1 MLKSNAPKNSY
12 NVSNNQKEQETLKL
26 KNVSSYLSCLNK
38 ILQGKMVVA
47 MEEVVVM
54 EEAAAMAIEALVV
67 MVVVEVV
74 MAAAEAAMG
83 VVEVVTVV
91 VVVVA
96 AAATVVA
103 VAAATEI
110 EWEEVEAVE
119 AAAAE
124 LTTEQTSLFSRKERE
139 IKITLSSLAI
149 WTIILIK
156 ERFRRCLNSKA
167 CDQHQSESSMM
178 ILVSPKVRLLSIL
191 TIQTLPKQLVNSM
204 DRN

>member
-38 ILQGKMVVA
+38 KLQGKMVVA

-91 VVVVA
+91 VVA

-119 AAAAE
+119 AAAE

>member
-1 MLKSNAPKNSY
+1 M
-12 NVSNNQKEQETLKL
+12 KL

-119 AAAAE
+119 AAAE

>member
-12 NVSNNQKEQETLKL
+12 NVSNNPKEQETLKL
-26 KNVSSYLSCLNK
+26 KNVSSYRSCLNQIFHSK
-38 ILQGKMVVA
+38 LVVD
-47 MEEVVVM
+47 M
-54 EEAAAMAIEALVV
+54 EEAAAMAIEALVLMV
-67 MVVVEVV
+67 VEVVAMAAEAAMVVVEVV
-74 MAAAEAAMG
+74 
-83 VVEVVTVV
+83 T

-110 EWEEVEAVE
+110 DREEVEAVE
-119 AAAAE
+119 AAAE
-124 LTTEQTSLFSRKERE
+124 LTTEQTSLFSRKEPE

-149 WTIILIK
+149 WTIILIR

-191 TIQTLPKQLVNSM
+191 TIQILPKQLVNSM

>member
-1 MLKSNAPKNSY
+1 M
-12 NVSNNQKEQETLKL
+12 KL

-91 VVVVA
+91 VVA

-119 AAAAE
+119 AAAE

-167 CDQHQSESSMM
+167 CDQHQSESFMM